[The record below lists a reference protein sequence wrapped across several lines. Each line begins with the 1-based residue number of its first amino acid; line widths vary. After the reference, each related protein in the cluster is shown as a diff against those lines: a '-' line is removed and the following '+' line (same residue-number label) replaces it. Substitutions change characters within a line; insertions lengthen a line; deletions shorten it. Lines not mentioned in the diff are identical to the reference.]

1 MKKYLLTILLFAT
14 ITYSQTFHA
23 EKVNGNVRIFSS
35 NNTNWE
41 QLKPKM
47 ILDKNAVIS
56 SDKNSSILI
65 KSDEISFTL
74 RESSAITISDI
85 RKMTLDELVLA
96 LAMEDVM
103 NVPQKKGNEKSDN
116 TGVYGDKVNEE
127 ILTTIKSNDFGL
139 KRLNGAK
146 QLAENGMKE
155 SAIIAAKEVYR
166 KYPETKKD
174 ATTRI
179 YFADLLFGSGLYEEA
194 YDEYSEIN
202 ALTLNTDK
210 KKYVESKIEQITK
223 KLIKRDF

>member
-174 ATTRI
+174 AATRI